1 MLKMK
6 HFFKPLT
13 GLLFLLCL
21 VPVTLNPGPE
31 RHWFQSQQVL
41 ARQFFLDY
49 NCMVEALW
57 FEARNDNEIGKR
69 AVATVI
75 INRANSARFNNTIC
89 DVIQQRK
96 QFSYRN
102 RLKNPYV
109 VLQPKPQPSEKIKL
123 EMIKSIAYEVASGTF
138 KPVLPSNV
146 LWYHTY
152 NVNPSWNRK
161 MKAVMLPGSKH
172 VFLKGSDRG

>member
-6 HFFKPLT
+6 HFSKPLT

-31 RHWFQSQQVL
+31 RHWFESQRVR
-41 ARQFFLDY
+41 AEQFFLDY
-49 NCMVEALW
+49 HCMVEALW
-57 FEARNDNEIGKR
+57 FEARNDNEQGKR

-75 INRANSARFNNTIC
+75 INRANSPRFGDTIC
-89 DVIQQRK
+89 GVIQQRM

-102 RLKNPYV
+102 RLKNRNAI
-109 VLQPKPQPSEKIKL
+109 LQPKPQPSEKTKL
-123 EMIKSIAYEVASGTF
+123 EMIKNIAHEVASGTF

-146 LWYHTY
+146 LWYHVHS
-152 NVNPSWNRK
+152 VNPEWNRK
-161 MKAVMLPGSKH
+161 MQRVTIPGSKH

>member
-1 MLKMK
+1 MLNKK
-6 HFFKPLT
+6 LFFKPLT
-13 GLLFLLCL
+13 GLLLLLCL

-31 RHWFQSQQVL
+31 RYWFQSQQ
-41 ARQFFLDY
+41 ARAEQFFLDY
-49 NCMVEALW
+49 HCMVEALW

-75 INRANSARFNNTIC
+75 INRVQSPRFSNTIC
-89 DVIQQRK
+89 GVIQQHM

-102 RLKNPYV
+102 RLKNRKAI
-109 VLQPKPQPSEKIKL
+109 LQPKPQPSEKTKL
-123 EMIKSIAYEVASGTF
+123 EMIKSIAYEVASGKF

-152 NVNPSWNRK
+152 SVNPVWNRK

-172 VFLKGSDRG
+172 VFLKGNDRG